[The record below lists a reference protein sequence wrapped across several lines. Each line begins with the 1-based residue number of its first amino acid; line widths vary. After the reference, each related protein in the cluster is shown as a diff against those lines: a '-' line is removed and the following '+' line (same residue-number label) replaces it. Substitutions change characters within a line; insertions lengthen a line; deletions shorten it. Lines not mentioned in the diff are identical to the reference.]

1 MRKLIGISAPLIVT
15 LTLAVGCSTGADEPV
30 SLDEPEITYTN
41 ETEEVDPS
49 LIDESEAGE
58 EASDEDEDEDA
69 SDADETDESAEG
81 AEGSEETEQTPDQDV
96 DAQNLRQLYLFD
108 SNGMVVPQTI
118 ELPKTD
124 TTMKQS
130 LEYLVADG
138 PLQDVL
144 PNGFRAVLPAG
155 TTVDVNHLK
164 EDKIA
169 VANFSNEVEDYNL
182 EDEKG
187 MFEAI
192 TWTLTQFDDVDE
204 VKIEVNGVEL
214 EQLPM
219 SESPIVGNFSRED
232 GINIDYGNVVDFTNS
247 QDVTVYFLGS
257 HENETYYVPVTRR
270 VAETENE
277 IATVVNELIDGPSI
291 GMRTLLTEMND
302 EIELLNEPEIKDG
315 ELVLDFNEAIQTMV
329 GEDAYIE
336 QSIIESIALS
346 LTEHRDVE
354 KISIL
359 VNGQEDIFSESGE
372 AVETIQRPAHV
383 NKNPL

>member
-30 SLDEPEITYTN
+30 SLDDPEITYTN
-41 ETEEVDPS
+41 ETEETDPS
-49 LIDESEAGE
+49 LSEAE
-58 EASDEDEDEDA
+58 EEGSEEDKDAEENKNTDEDEDA
-69 SDADETDESAEG
+69 DAEP
-81 AEGSEETEQTPDQDV
+81 TPDQDPE
-96 DAQNLRQLYLFD
+96 AQNLRQLYLFD

-124 TTMKQS
+124 STMKQS

-144 PNGFRAVLPAG
+144 PSGFRAVLPAG

-169 VANFSNEVEDYNL
+169 VANFSNEFEEYNVA
-182 EDEKG
+182 DEKG
-187 MFEAI
+187 MFEAV

-219 SESPIVGNFSRED
+219 SETPIVGNFSRED
-232 GINIDYGNVVDFTNS
+232 GINLDYSNVVDFTNS

-270 VAETENE
+270 VADADNE
-277 IATVVNELIDGPSI
+277 IATVVNELIDGPSLQ
-291 GMRTLLTEMND
+291 MRTLLTEMND
-302 EIELLNEPEIKDG
+302 DMMLLNDPEIKDG

-329 GEDAYIE
+329 GDQSYIE

-346 LTEHRDVE
+346 LTERNDVE

-359 VNGQEDIFSESGE
+359 VNGKENVFSESGE
-372 AVETIQRPAHV
+372 AVETIQRPAHI

>member
-30 SLDEPEITYTN
+30 SLDDPEITYTN
-41 ETEEVDPS
+41 ETEETDPS
-49 LIDESEAGE
+49 LSEADE
-58 EASDEDEDEDA
+58 EGSEEEKGAEENKNTDEDEDA
-69 SDADETDESAEG
+69 DAEP
-81 AEGSEETEQTPDQDV
+81 TPDQDPE
-96 DAQNLRQLYLFD
+96 AQNLRQLYLFD

-124 TTMKQS
+124 STMKQS

-144 PNGFRAVLPAG
+144 PSGFRAVLPAG

-169 VANFSNEVEDYNL
+169 VANFSNEFEEYNVA
-182 EDEKG
+182 DEKG
-187 MFEAI
+187 MFEAV

-219 SESPIVGNFSRED
+219 SETPIVGNFSRED
-232 GINIDYGNVVDFTNS
+232 GINLDYSNVVDFTNS

-270 VAETENE
+270 VADADNE
-277 IATVVNELIDGPSI
+277 IATVVNELIDGPSLQ
-291 GMRTLLTEMND
+291 MRTLLTEMND
-302 EIELLNEPEIKDG
+302 DMMLLNDPEIKDG

-329 GEDAYIE
+329 GDQSYIE

-346 LTEHRDVE
+346 LTERNDVE

-359 VNGQEDIFSESGE
+359 VNGKENVFSESGE
-372 AVETIQRPAHV
+372 AVETIQRPAHI

>member
-30 SLDEPEITYTN
+30 SLDDPEITYTN
-41 ETEEVDPS
+41 ETEETDPS
-49 LIDESEAGE
+49 LSEADE
-58 EASDEDEDEDA
+58 EGSEEEKGAEENKNTDEDEDA
-69 SDADETDESAEG
+69 DAEP
-81 AEGSEETEQTPDQDV
+81 TPDQDPE
-96 DAQNLRQLYLFD
+96 AQNLRQLYLFD

-124 TTMKQS
+124 STMKQS

-144 PNGFRAVLPAG
+144 PSGFRAVVPAG

-169 VANFSNEVEDYNL
+169 VANFSNEFEEYNVA
-182 EDEKG
+182 DEKG
-187 MFEAI
+187 MFEAV

-219 SESPIVGNFSRED
+219 SETPIVGNFSRED
-232 GINIDYGNVVDFTNS
+232 GINLDYSNVVDFTNS

-270 VAETENE
+270 VADADNE
-277 IATVVNELIDGPSI
+277 IATVVNELIDGPSLQ
-291 GMRTLLTEMND
+291 MRTLLTEMND
-302 EIELLNEPEIKDG
+302 DMMLLNDPEIKDG

-329 GEDAYIE
+329 GDQSYIE

-346 LTEHRDVE
+346 LTERNDVE

-359 VNGQEDIFSESGE
+359 VNGKENVFSESGE
-372 AVETIQRPAHV
+372 AVETIQRPAHI

>member
-1 MRKLIGISAPLIVT
+1 MRKLVGISAPLIVT

-30 SLDEPEITYTN
+30 SLDDPEITYTN
-41 ETEEVDPS
+41 ETEETDPS
-49 LIDESEAGE
+49 LSEADE
-58 EASDEDEDEDA
+58 EDSEEE
-69 SDADETDESAEG
+69 SDAEENKDTDENNEAD
-81 AEGSEETEQTPDQDV
+81 AEQTPDQDPE
-96 DAQNLRQLYLFD
+96 AQNLRQLYLFD

-124 TTMKQS
+124 STMKQS

-169 VANFSNEVEDYNL
+169 VANFSNEFEEYNVA
-182 EDEKG
+182 DEKG
-187 MFEAI
+187 MFEAV
-192 TWTLTQFDDVDE
+192 TWTLTQFEDVDE

-219 SESPIVGNFSRED
+219 SETPIVGNFSRED
-232 GINIDYGNVVDFTNS
+232 GINLDYSNVVDFTNS

-270 VAETENE
+270 VADADNE
-277 IATVVNELIDGPSI
+277 IVTVVNELIDGPSLQ
-291 GMRTLLTEMND
+291 MRTLLTEMND
-302 EIELLNEPEIKDG
+302 DMMLLNDPEIKDG

-329 GEDAYIE
+329 GDQAYIE

-346 LTEHRDVE
+346 LTERNDVE

-359 VNGQEDIFSESGE
+359 VNGKENVFSESGE
-372 AVETIQRPAHV
+372 AVETIQRPAHI

>member
-30 SLDEPEITYTN
+30 SLDDPEITYTN
-41 ETEEVDPS
+41 ETEETDPS
-49 LIDESEAGE
+49 LSEADE
-58 EASDEDEDEDA
+58 EGSEEEKGAEENKNTDEDEDA
-69 SDADETDESAEG
+69 DAEP
-81 AEGSEETEQTPDQDV
+81 TPDQDPE
-96 DAQNLRQLYLFD
+96 AQNLRQLYLFD

-124 TTMKQS
+124 STMKQS

-144 PNGFRAVLPAG
+144 PSGFRAVLPAG

-169 VANFSNEVEDYNL
+169 VANFSNEFEEYNVA
-182 EDEKG
+182 DEKG
-187 MFEAI
+187 MFEAV

-219 SESPIVGNFSRED
+219 SETPIVGNFSRED
-232 GINIDYGNVVDFTNS
+232 GINLDYSNVVDFTNS

-270 VAETENE
+270 VADADNE
-277 IATVVNELIDGPSI
+277 IATVVNELIDGPSLQ
-291 GMRTLLTEMND
+291 MRTLLTEMND
-302 EIELLNEPEIKDG
+302 DMMLLNDPEIKDG

-329 GEDAYIE
+329 GDQAYIE
-336 QSIIESIALS
+336 QTIIESIALS
-346 LTEHRDVE
+346 LTERNDVE

-359 VNGQEDIFSESGE
+359 VNGKENVFSESGE
-372 AVETIQRPAHV
+372 AVETIQRPAHI

>member
-30 SLDEPEITYTN
+30 SLDDPEITYTN
-41 ETEEVDPS
+41 ETEETDPS
-49 LIDESEAGE
+49 LSEADE
-58 EASDEDEDEDA
+58 EGSEEEKGAEENKNTDEDEDA
-69 SDADETDESAEG
+69 DAEP
-81 AEGSEETEQTPDQDV
+81 TPDQDPE
-96 DAQNLRQLYLFD
+96 AQNLRQLYLFD

-124 TTMKQS
+124 STMKQS

-144 PNGFRAVLPAG
+144 PSGFRAVLPAG

-169 VANFSNEVEDYNL
+169 VANFSNEFEEYNVA
-182 EDEKG
+182 DEKG
-187 MFEAI
+187 MFEAV

-219 SESPIVGNFSRED
+219 SETPIVGNFSRED
-232 GINIDYGNVVDFTNS
+232 GINLDYSNVVDFTNS

-270 VAETENE
+270 VADEDNE
-277 IATVVNELIDGPSI
+277 IATVVNELIDGPSLQ
-291 GMRTLLTEMND
+291 MRTLLTEMND
-302 EIELLNEPEIKDG
+302 DMMLLNDPEIKDG

-329 GEDAYIE
+329 GDQSYIE

-346 LTEHRDVE
+346 LTERNDVE

-359 VNGQEDIFSESGE
+359 VNGKENVFSESGE
-372 AVETIQRPAHV
+372 AVETIQRPAHI

>member
-1 MRKLIGISAPLIVT
+1 MRKLVGISAPLIVT

-30 SLDEPEITYTN
+30 SLDDPEITYTN
-41 ETEEVDPS
+41 ETEETDPS
-49 LIDESEAGE
+49 LSEADE
-58 EASDEDEDEDA
+58 EDSEEE
-69 SDADETDESAEG
+69 SDAEENKDTDENNEAD
-81 AEGSEETEQTPDQDV
+81 AEQTPDQDPE
-96 DAQNLRQLYLFD
+96 AQNLRQLYLFD

-124 TTMKQS
+124 STMKQS

-169 VANFSNEVEDYNL
+169 VANFSNEFEEYNVA
-182 EDEKG
+182 DEKG
-187 MFEAI
+187 MFEAV
-192 TWTLTQFDDVDE
+192 TWTLTQFEDVDE

-219 SESPIVGNFSRED
+219 SETPIVGNFSRED
-232 GINIDYGNVVDFTNS
+232 GINLDYSNVVDFTNS

-270 VAETENE
+270 VADADNE
-277 IATVVNELIDGPSI
+277 IVTVVNELIDGPSLQ
-291 GMRTLLTEMND
+291 MRTLLTEMND
-302 EIELLNEPEIKDG
+302 DMMLLNDPEIKDG

-329 GEDAYIE
+329 GDQAYIE

-346 LTEHRDVE
+346 LTERNDVE
-354 KISIL
+354 KNFNSC
-359 VNGQEDIFSESGE
+359 QW
-372 AVETIQRPAHV
+372 
-383 NKNPL
+383 